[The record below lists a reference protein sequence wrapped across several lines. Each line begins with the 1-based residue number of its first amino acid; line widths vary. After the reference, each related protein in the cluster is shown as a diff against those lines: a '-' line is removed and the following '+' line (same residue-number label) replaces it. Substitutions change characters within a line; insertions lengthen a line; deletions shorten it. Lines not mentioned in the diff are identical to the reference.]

1 VLSGVR
7 VFSFSCR
14 RWERKL
20 KFESL
25 ETRCLLSADLWP
37 HGIGLRADVFVDGG
51 AHLSKVS
58 LEKSAN
64 LAGLSREVFFT
75 NSHAQTKATIGG
87 NANDLNGALLFPD
100 GQPRF
105 GTIFVNGGTAGY
117 HTDAMGATGRQ
128 AIADFYTSGGSYTG
142 SCAGEFVASRRIAS
156 LYGGYVANPGRSG
169 SQTVEFTETDHPLVQ
184 YLMEMNGGSNVVSS
198 IPHYWGPRNSSS
210 YQHPDGTEFL
220 GTITSGLYRG
230 TDFLIEYQRDS
241 ESGVTILSPSHPEYG
256 RRTSHTALM
265 AAILKRANDLAQ
277 VTPDVKGTLTNGQS
291 VVMSEPQQKIGDG
304 QYHRYVLE
312 VPAGLNVL
320 YVGLTGLSEN
330 ADLFIQR
337 EGVAHSGDYLAQAT
351 ATGTAD
357 DTITLQNPTPGTYE
371 ISVYGAHTL
380 LNGVAYTLS
389 VQAQAVDAVLA
400 ESEFAPD
407 LPATAWPKGMG
418 LKADV
423 FIDGGDYTS
432 KKSLAAP
439 ANLAGLIREVYFSH
453 SAATT
458 RRLIGG
464 NPDDLNGVLLFP
476 DGQPRF
482 STIFVNGKNSP
493 RHSRALGETGRQAIA
508 DFYSAGGSYTGSCG
522 GEFMAAYYIPSIW
535 GGEVYRHGNT
545 GQQTVTFTETDHPI
559 VQYLQEWNGGSNV
572 VAGIPYYWGPVNR
585 STYRH
590 PEGTEFIG
598 TVTGGLY
605 RGADFLVEYRRD
617 DKSGVAVLSPAHPE
631 YGRRDSHVALMAS
644 ILKRANDL
652 SRAEPDIKGV
662 LTTDQSV
669 VMSDPAQKV
678 GDGQYHRYKVEVSEG
693 LAALSISLSN
703 LSGNADLFVQRDG
716 VAYAGSYTTK
726 STAAGVADDMVVI
739 QNPAPGTYEVS
750 VYGAHTILNGAAYT
764 LSLSAERVTTWVD
777 VDDLAAKR
785 AVVADAAV
793 MQAEVVDAVFADAGT
808 IASPWRTRM
817 NELEQRVAKLEQE
830 RDEARE
836 LLKARMLTALDVE
849 VVESGG
855 PFFVL

>member
-1 VLSGVR
+1 VG
-7 VFSFSCR
+7 
-14 RWERKL
+14 L
-20 KFESL
+20 K
-25 ETRCLLSADLWP
+25 AD
-37 HGIGLRADVFVDGG
+37 IFVDAG
-51 AHLSKVS
+51 AQLSKVS
-58 LEKSAN
+58 LQKSAT
-64 LAGLSREVFFT
+64 LAGLSRDVFVT
-75 NSHAQTKATIGG
+75 NSNAATRAVIGG
-87 NANDLNGALLFPD
+87 NSSDLNGALLYPD

-105 GTIFVNGGTAGY
+105 STIYVNGGSAG
-117 HTDAMGATGRQ
+117 HANVMGAAGRQ
-128 AIADFYTSGGSYTG
+128 ALADFYSAGGSYTG
-142 SCAGEFVASRRIAS
+142 SCAGEFIAANHIKS
-156 LYGGYVANPGRSG
+156 IYGGQVGNYKRTGR
-169 SQTVEFTETDHPLVQ
+169 QTVTFTETDHPIVQ
-184 YLMEMNGGSNVVSS
+184 YLQEWNGGSNVVAG
-198 IPHYWGPRNSSS
+198 IPHYYGPTNRST
-210 YQHPDGTEFL
+210 YRHPEGTDFI
-220 GTITSGLYRG
+220 GTVTSGLHKG
-230 TDFLIEYQRDS
+230 SDFLIEYQRDS
-241 ESGVTILSPSHPEYG
+241 ESGVAVLSPSHPEYNRNSG
-256 RRTSHTALM
+256 NTALM
-265 AAILKRANDLAQ
+265 AAILKRADDLSQ
-277 VTPDVKGTLTNGQS
+277 TTPDLKGTLTSGQT
-291 VVMSEPQQKIGDG
+291 VVMSSPTQKVGDG
-304 QYHRYVLE
+304 QYHRYQVE
-312 VPAGLNVL
+312 VPAGLSAL
-320 YVGLTGLSEN
+320 HIRLGDLTGN
-330 ADLFIQR
+330 ADLFIQKD
-337 EGVAHSGDYLAQAT
+337 GVAHQDSYLAQAT
-351 ATGTAD
+351 ATGTSD
-357 DTITLQNPTPGTYE
+357 DTITLQNPEAGIYE
-371 ISVYGAHTL
+371 ISVFGAHTL

-389 VQAQAVDAVLA
+389 VEAPAAGMQAALVAAVFAEGEPTPDPSAV
-400 ESEFAPD
+400 
-407 LPATAWPKGMG
+407 WPKGVG
-418 LKADV
+418 VRADIFV
-423 FIDGGDYTS
+423 DGGDYVS
-432 KKSLAAP
+432 KKSLEAP
-439 ANLAGLIREVYFSH
+439 ANLAGLTREVYFSH

-464 NPDDLNGVLLFP
+464 NAEDLNGVLLFP